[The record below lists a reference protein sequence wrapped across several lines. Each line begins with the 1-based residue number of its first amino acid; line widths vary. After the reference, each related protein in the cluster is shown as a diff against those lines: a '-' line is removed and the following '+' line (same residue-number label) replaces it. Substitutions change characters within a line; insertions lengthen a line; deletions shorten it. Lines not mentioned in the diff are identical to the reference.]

1 MKIMEK
7 ETNTE
12 KLLQNIDET
21 TPSQDEELAFI
32 AYQENVTRSKEEKRT
47 RWILIALTV
56 AIYLLGLGLFAIIV
70 QTVYNINQ
78 IAGLV
83 TGAVLLVLY
92 TICFVIVIVSIFS
105 KHSFD
110 LEFKKRNTGHF
121 SERANN
127 KVRWEIAKNITEQSV
142 VLNYVEN
149 QEKKEFLNKAEAEK
163 VDAFTTITKLLE
175 KYPNHIPG
183 STNPDSQKL
192 AESLSISMRK
202 DGVIYKKAKKL
213 ILRRAVSTGCL
224 TALSQNAIVDAS
236 VVAIKNVQ
244 LIKDLIWLYGFRPTN
259 AEMTKILSRVVR
271 NVCVAIGFNSMPKS
285 TTWASKVFNKDSSNF
300 LIQLLGQ
307 AIDMGAQFLGN
318 GAMTYLVG
326 KYTVNALLSQYRIQ
340 DLYRI
345 KDLKNYEIEMTS
357 ATVHEINAEIEVEVK
372 ELSNKPEEIEEKKE
386 ALPKPEETEK
396 KKKWKFPF
404 FKKRKEGVEKD
415 KH

>member
-1 MKIMEK
+1 MEK

-70 QTVYNINQ
+70 QTVYNINR

-127 KVRWEIAKNITEQSV
+127 KVRWEIAKNIKEQSV
-142 VLNYVEN
+142 VLNYIEN
-149 QEKKEFLNKAEAEK
+149 QEKKEFLNKTEAEK

-271 NVCVAIGFNSMPKS
+271 NVCIAIGFNSMPKS

-340 DLYRI
+340 DLYRLQ
-345 KDLKNYEIEMTS
+345 DLKNYEIEMTS
-357 ATVHEINAEIEVEVK
+357 STVHEINAEIEIEVK
-372 ELSNKPEEIEEKKE
+372 ELSNKPEQIEEKKE
-386 ALPKPEETEK
+386 ALPKPEDSE

-404 FKKRKEGVEKD
+404 FKKKKEAVEKD

>member
-1 MKIMEK
+1 MEK

-47 RWILIALTV
+47 RWILIALSV
-56 AIYLLGLGLFAIIV
+56 AIYLLGLGLFAVIV
-70 QTVYNINQ
+70 ETVYNINH

-83 TGAVLLVLY
+83 TGGILVVLY
-92 TICFVIVIVSIFS
+92 TICFVVVIVSIFS

-110 LEFKKRNTGHF
+110 LEFKKKNTGHF

-127 KVRWEIAKNITEQSV
+127 KVRWEMAKNIQEQSV
-142 VLNYVEN
+142 VLSYVEN
-149 QEKKEFLNKAEAEK
+149 SEKKEFLSKSEAEK
-163 VDAFTTITKLLE
+163 VDAFTSIHQLLE

-192 AESLSISMRK
+192 AEFLSISMRK

-340 DLYRI
+340 DLYRL
-345 KDLKNYEIEMTS
+345 KDLKSYEIEMTS
-357 ATVHEINAEIEVEVK
+357 STIHEINVEIETEVK
-372 ELSNKPEEIEEKKE
+372 KLDNKPEVITEKKE
-386 ALPKPEETEK
+386 ALPTTEEKEK
-396 KKKWKFPF
+396 KRWKFPI
-404 FKKRKEGVEKD
+404 FKKRKEGIEKD

>member
-1 MKIMEK
+1 MEK
-7 ETNTE
+7 ETSTE

-92 TICFVIVIVSIFS
+92 TICFVVVIVSIFS

-127 KVRWEIAKNITEQSV
+127 KVRWEIAKNIKEQSV
-142 VLNYVEN
+142 VLNYIEN
-149 QEKKEFLNKAEAEK
+149 QEKKEFLNKTEAEK

-175 KYPNHIPG
+175 KYPGHIPG

-192 AESLSISMRK
+192 AESLSVSMRK

-271 NVCVAIGFNSMPKS
+271 NVCIAIGLNSMPKS

-340 DLYRI
+340 DLYRLE
-345 KDLKNYEIEMTS
+345 DLKNYEIEMTS
-357 ATVHEINAEIEVEVK
+357 STVHEINAEIEIEVK
-372 ELSNKPEEIEEKKE
+372 ELSNKPEQIEEKKE
-386 ALPKPEETEK
+386 ALPKPEDSE

-404 FKKRKEGVEKD
+404 FKKKKEAVEKD

>member
-1 MKIMEK
+1 MEK

-127 KVRWEIAKNITEQSV
+127 KVRWEIAKNIKEQSV
-142 VLNYVEN
+142 VLNYIEN
-149 QEKKEFLNKAEAEK
+149 QEKKEFLNKTEAEK

-271 NVCVAIGFNSMPKS
+271 NVCIAIGFNSMPKS

-340 DLYRI
+340 DLYRLQ
-345 KDLKNYEIEMTS
+345 DLKNYEIEMTS
-357 ATVHEINAEIEVEVK
+357 STVHEINAEIEIEVK
-372 ELSNKPEEIEEKKE
+372 ELNNKPEQIEEKKE
-386 ALPKPEETEK
+386 ALPKPEDSE

-404 FKKRKEGVEKD
+404 FKKKKEAVEKD